1 MFGYKPLKFAHC
13 IMKKSSLIKIAFP
26 FSLLSLFVSQIV
38 VPTGCAT
45 IIPPEGGPRDSLPPV
60 LVKANPNDSSRNFTG
75 RTIVLDFDEYVD
87 AENYQQELI
96 VSPIPANIPT
106 VTRKLSTVTI
116 KLRDSLQP
124 NTTYSLNFGNTIKD
138 FNEGNIMKNYTYI
151 FSTGSYFDSLEFRGN
166 VLLAE
171 TGDVDT
177 TLTVMLHKTNIDSAV
192 VNDKPRYVTKLDNKG
207 NFRFKNLP
215 PDTFY
220 VYVLKD
226 ESRSYRYMNKTQL
239 FGFADS
245 AVAITGNTKPLTL
258 YAYADKE
265 TEPERKVPATST
277 TGRGNRSG
285 DKRLKFSTNLQGNQQ
300 DLLEQLVFTFETPLK
315 TFDSSKV
322 HITRDT
328 SFTPVTGYS
337 WEKDSTMRI
346 VKLNYTWPEGVTYN
360 IILEKDFAADSLNQ
374 QLLKTDTV
382 SFKTKE
388 RKDYAKLTIRFR
400 NLDLS
405 KNPVLLFVQN
415 NEIKKS
421 FPLSSTTF
429 TQALFPPGDYNL
441 RILND
446 DNKNGVWDPG
456 QFFGKRK
463 QPELVKPI
471 QRTINV
477 KANMDTPFDIDVTAP
492 PPRTQQNQNQN
503 VPGRPNNN
511 RPNNN
516 RRNNSLF

>member
-1 MFGYKPLKFAHC
+1 MFEHKPLKFANC
-13 IMKKSSLIKIAFP
+13 IMKKSSLIKLAFP
-26 FSLLSLFVSQIV
+26 FSLFILLITQTV

-60 LVKANPNDSSRNFTG
+60 LVKANPEDSSRNFGG
-75 RTIVLDFDEYVD
+75 RTIVFDFDEYVD

-96 VSPIPANIPT
+96 VSPIPSNMPT
-106 VTRKLSTVTI
+106 VTRKLSTVTV
-116 KLRDSLQP
+116 KLRDSLEP

-138 FNEGNIMKNYTYI
+138 VNEGNIKKNFTFI
-151 FSTGSYFDSLEFRGN
+151 FSTGPYFDSLEFRGN
-166 VLLAE
+166 VILAE

-177 TLTVMLHKTNIDSAV
+177 TLTVMLHKTNIDSALI
-192 VNDKPRYVTKLDNKG
+192 NDKPRYVTRLDNKG

-226 ESRSYRYMNKTQL
+226 ESRSYRYMNTEQL

-245 AVAITGNTKPLTL
+245 AVIVNSNTKPVTL
-258 YAYADKE
+258 YAYAQKE
-265 TEPERKVPATST
+265 TETASRAPAASSN
-277 TGRGNRSG
+277 TGRGNRA

-300 DLLEQLVFTFETPLK
+300 DLLEPLVFTFETPLK

-322 HITRDT
+322 RLTRDT
-328 SFTPVTGYS
+328 TFTAVTGYR
-337 WEKDSTMRI
+337 WEKDSTMKK
-346 VKLNYTWPEGVTYN
+346 VTLNYAWQEGVNYN
-360 IILEKDFAADSLNQ
+360 IVLEKDFASDSLNQ
-374 QLLKTDTV
+374 QLLKADTV

-400 NLDLS
+400 NLDLT

-415 NEIKKS
+415 NEVKKS
-421 FPLSSTTF
+421 FPLNSTTF
-429 TQALFPPGDYNL
+429 TQALFPPGEYNL

-456 QFFGKRK
+456 QFFKNRK

-471 QRTINV
+471 QRTINL
-477 KANMDTPFDIDVTAP
+477 KANLDTPFDIDVTAP
-492 PPRTQQNQNQN
+492 PARTQQNQNT
-503 VPGRPNNN
+503 PGRPNNN

-516 RRNNSLF
+516 RPDNRF